1 MTWSALQS
9 YIYMNRSGRE
19 DNQNLT
25 RLPINLH
32 QINKLIY
39 NKLNE
44 LIIDPKRVEKCILNK
59 SYIFNEYK

>member
-1 MTWSALQS
+1 
-9 YIYMNRSGRE
+9 MNRSGRE